1 MTLSGNTGI
10 RFYIFNSKIGWFK
23 WTFNSFT
30 SAGPHCIWNRNPRTL
45 KTVLI
50 KSLQW
55 FVPFVAQIIKAW
67 LLIKIPGS
75 VSSSVT
81 WHKGLVHRWK
91 HGECWRKTG
100 KGEWLVPVV
109 YRCNMENS
117 MHKHVE
123 EKVWRALQIVLG
135 IGRLCTYKI
144 NRFPWETHC

>member
-1 MTLSGNTGI
+1 MHFLCKIVLGFIHWIINILWFIKLSHNIVWGVTLTGNTGI
-10 RFYIFNSKIGWFK
+10 RIYIFNSKIGWFK

-81 WHKGLVHRWK
+81 WHKGLVHRW
-91 HGECWRKTG
+91 
-100 KGEWLVPVV
+100 
-109 YRCNMENS
+109 NMES
-117 MHKHVE
+117 AE
-123 EKVWRALQIVLG
+123 EKQVRE
-135 IGRLCTYKI
+135 
-144 NRFPWETHC
+144 ND

>member
-1 MTLSGNTGI
+1 MQFLCKIVLGFIHWIIDILCFIKLSHNCLRCDTD
-10 RFYIFNSKIGWFK
+10 RQYWYQVLHFNSKIGWFK

-81 WHKGLVHRWK
+81 WHKGLVHRW
-91 HGECWRKTG
+91 
-100 KGEWLVPVV
+100 
-109 YRCNMENS
+109 NMES
-117 MHKHVE
+117 AE
-123 EKVWRALQIVLG
+123 EKQVRE
-135 IGRLCTYKI
+135 
-144 NRFPWETHC
+144 ND

>member
-1 MTLSGNTGI
+1 MQFLCKIVLGFNHWIIDILCFIKLSHNCLRCDLTGNTGI
-10 RFYIFNSKIGWFK
+10 TFYIIGWFK

-81 WHKGLVHRWK
+81 WHKGLVHRW
-91 HGECWRKTG
+91 
-100 KGEWLVPVV
+100 
-109 YRCNMENS
+109 NMES
-117 MHKHVE
+117 AE
-123 EKVWRALQIVLG
+123 EKQVRE
-135 IGRLCTYKI
+135 
-144 NRFPWETHC
+144 ND